1 MSDALVTV
9 VMPAFNE
16 AAFLAASVETVVTG
30 LRGSVD
36 AFEVVVVENG
46 STDATAAIADALP
59 ARFPE
64 VRVLH
69 RVEADYGRA
78 LRLGL
83 LEARGDVVVNFDVDF
98 FDLGFLETAV
108 SRVRAVGGPAIVVG
122 SKRAPGS
129 RDSRSRLR
137 KFATWSFTMVLRLA
151 FGLTVSDTHGMKAL
165 RTAAVRESAR
175 ACVSGTDL
183 FDTELVLRAERAGL
197 GVAEIPVTVVELRP
211 ARSSF
216 LSRVPR
222 TLLGLCRLRIALA
235 REQRRAR

>member
-1 MSDALVTV
+1 MSGALVTV

-16 AAFLAASVETVVTG
+16 ADFLATSVESVVTG
-30 LRGSVD
+30 LRGGVD
-36 AFEVVVVENG
+36 AFEIVVVENG
-46 STDATAAIADALP
+46 STDATAAIADAL
-59 ARFPE
+59 ADRFPE
-64 VRVLH
+64 VRVFH
-69 RVEADYGRA
+69 RAEADYGRA
-78 LRLGL
+78 LRVGL

-108 SRVRAVGGPAIVVG
+108 ARVRADGGPAIVVG

-129 RDSRSRLR
+129 HDSRSRLR
-137 KFATWSFTMVLRLA
+137 KFATWTFTTLLRLA

-165 RTAAVRESAR
+165 RTAVVREPAR

-183 FDTELVLRAERAGL
+183 FDTELVLRSERAGL